1 MTFYRAKSAFT
12 FRIIA
17 LLIGYGNE
25 RVVDETIASLLNECA
40 ERPLEANTSRIV
52 K

>member
-1 MTFYRAKSAFT
+1 MNACHRRSPNSRA
-12 FRIIA
+12 A

-25 RVVDETIASLLNECA
+25 RVVDEAIASLLSESA
-40 ERPLEANTSRIV
+40 ERPLEADTSRIV